1 MLQAYNKIVEKISR
15 VSGKT
20 EEEVNRLVE
29 AKRAK
34 LSGLISREGAAQI
47 IAAELGINF
56 DKEKAKVN
64 ELLPGMKK
72 VNILGKIIK
81 IFPVKEYHTNN
92 REGKIGSLILADET
106 GNIRVVLWD
115 TNHIDLIE
123 KEIIKEGDFIDI
135 TNANF
140 RGTEIHLTGFSDVK
154 KSTEIIDNVKTV
166 LEYSEKR
173 ISELGLG
180 GGFKVRAIIVQAFEP
195 KFFLTC
201 PECNT
206 KAVEEGDGYKCEKHG
221 KILPR
226 KRSLLS
232 IVLDDGSNSIRAVLF
247 SEQIENLGLKEEDLQ
262 PERFPDVKSNL
273 LGRESFFL
281 GSVRQ
286 NKLFNTNEFFV
297 SNVEDLDIEKLIESL
312 EKSEKL

>member
-1 MLQAYNKIVEKISR
+1 MQAYNNIIEKIAR
-15 VSGKT
+15 VAGKT
-20 EEEVNRLVE
+20 EEDINRLVE

-81 IFPVKEYHTNN
+81 LFPVKEYHTNN
-92 REGKIGSLILADET
+92 REGKIGSMILADET

-123 KEIIKEGDFIDI
+123 KEVIKEGDVIDI
-135 TNANF
+135 SNANF
-140 RGTEIHLTGFSDVK
+140 RGTEIHLTGFSDIK
-154 KSTEIIDNVKTV
+154 KSSEVLENVKTS
-166 LEYSEKR
+166 LEYSEKK

-180 GGFKVRAIIVQAFEP
+180 GGFKIRAIIVQVFEP
-195 KFFLTC
+195 KFFQVC

-206 KAVEEGDGYKCEKHG
+206 KALEDAGGYKCEKHG
-221 KILPR
+221 KILPK
-226 KRSLLS
+226 KRSLMS
-232 IVLDDGSNSIRAVLF
+232 IVLDDGSSTMRSVLF
-247 SEQIENLGLKEEDLQ
+247 SEQIESLGLKEEDLM
-262 PERFPDVKSNL
+262 PEKFPDTKNNL
-273 LGRESFFL
+273 LGKESFFL

-297 SNVEDLDIEKLIESL
+297 SNLEDLDVEKLIGSL
-312 EKSEKL
+312 ETKV